1 MARRLLFIQYSGD
14 YREAACHFAMGGPET
29 YYSQKYSVDIVAQF
43 GANHLGQEGDE
54 VATLCC
60 FTQTP
65 YDEVLDNGVRAIGAG
80 FDKTLDSAELIRL
93 VAKFN
98 PTHIVLRTPISE
110 VLRWA
115 MQHNVR
121 TLVTLA
127 DSFNSK
133 SIRNFFSYLRL
144 AKLLNHPAIEWV
156 ANHGVT
162 ASLSLKAIGVDG
174 HKIIP
179 WDWPHKIKPSFFSPK
194 SIEIPKASWTV
205 IFVGAV
211 VQDKGIGDLL
221 DAIQKLKLKGFP
233 IILKVIGKGEID
245 RYKQK
250 VKDLEISECVEF
262 LGIVPNT
269 EIITQMRS
277 ADAVVVPSRHAY
289 PEGFPMTIYEALC
302 SRSPLVV
309 SNHPMFCDK
318 LTHGINALI
327 FQAGQPKS
335 LAACIEQLFSSPDL
349 YQTLSIASDA
359 AWQSLQL
366 PTEWGSLV
374 HRWLSN
380 TEEDNRWLFQQRLA
394 SGRYIPQPQSPA
406 AAAIAS
412 AETPALP

>member
-14 YREAACHFAMGGPET
+14 YREAARHFAAGGEET
-29 YYSQKYSVDIVAQF
+29 YYSQRYSVDIVAQF
-43 GANHLGQEGDE
+43 GANRLGQEGDE

-65 YDEVLDNGVRAIGAG
+65 YDEILENGVRAIGAG
-80 FDKTLDSAELIRL
+80 FDTTLDSAALIRL

-115 MQHNVR
+115 MQHKVR

-133 SIRNFFSYLRL
+133 SIRNFFSYIRL
-144 AKLLNHPAIEWV
+144 AKLLNHPSIEWV

-162 ASLSLKAIGVDG
+162 ASLSLKAMGVDG

-194 SIEIPKASWTV
+194 SIDTFKTSWTV

-211 VQDKGIGDLL
+211 IQDKGIGDLL
-221 DAIQKLKLKGFP
+221 DAIQKLKLRGFS
-233 IILKVIGKGEID
+233 ITLKVIGKGEVD

-250 VKDLEISECVEF
+250 AKDLEISECVEF

-289 PEGFPMTIYEALC
+289 AEGFPMTIYEALC

-318 LTHGINALI
+318 LAHGINALI

-335 LAACIEQLFSSPDL
+335 LATCLEQLFSSPAL
-349 YQTLSIASDA
+349 YEALSIASDA

-366 PTEWGSLV
+366 PTEWGNLV

-380 TEEDNRWLFQQRLA
+380 TEEDNRWLFQHRLA
-394 SGRYIPQPQSPA
+394 SGRYIPKSTPTPPV
-406 AAAIAS
+406 AIAP
-412 AETPALP
+412 AGTAALP